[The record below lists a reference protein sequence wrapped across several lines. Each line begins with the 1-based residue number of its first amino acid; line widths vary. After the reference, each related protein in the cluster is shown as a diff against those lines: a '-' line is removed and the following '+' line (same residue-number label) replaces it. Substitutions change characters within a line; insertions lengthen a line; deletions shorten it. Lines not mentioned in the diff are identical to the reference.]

1 MSNNR
6 PNFAVSNFE
15 SIFDKIY
22 TLESIIKLT
31 LSNCQDKEITSSYY
45 DVSSKN
51 TIKLSEERNNYINML
66 TIALEKLEQ
75 LKTISSNLEISYN
88 NTPTIA
94 ADK

>member
-6 PNFAVSNFE
+6 PNLAISNFE
-15 SIFDKIY
+15 DIFDKIY

-31 LSNCQDKEITSSYY
+31 LSNCKDKEIRASYY
-45 DVSSKN
+45 EISSKN